1 MGNIK
6 KSCMG
11 EIKMLSAEEINN
23 LKDLNRN
30 FGKTLNSLGDIEVK
44 LNLIKQKETELLKEK
59 EGLFSDYSTLRN
71 KETEITTQLLEKY
84 GEGTIDIDSGK
95 IELI

>member
-1 MGNIK
+1 
-6 KSCMG
+6 MG

-23 LKDLNRN
+23 LKDLNKN

-44 LNLIKQKETELLKEK
+44 LNLIKQKETELIKEK
-59 EGLFSDYSTLRN
+59 EGLFSDYSTLRT
-71 KETEITTQLLEKY
+71 KETEITTQLLDKY

>member
-1 MGNIK
+1 
-6 KSCMG
+6 
-11 EIKMLSAEEINN
+11 MLSAEEINN

-59 EGLFSDYSTLRN
+59 EGLFSDYSTLRT
-71 KETEITTQLLEKY
+71 KETEITTQLLDKY

>member
-1 MGNIK
+1 
-6 KSCMG
+6 MG

-30 FGKTLNSLGDIEVK
+30 FGKTLNLLGDIEVK

-71 KETEITTQLLEKY
+71 KETEITTQLLDKY

>member
-6 KSCMG
+6 KNCMG
-11 EIKMLSAEEINN
+11 EIKMLSAEEIDN

-30 FGKTLNSLGDIEVK
+30 FGKTLNLLGDIEVK
-44 LNLIKQKETELLKEK
+44 LNLIKQKEQELLKEK
-59 EGLFSDYSTLRN
+59 EGLFSDYATLRN

>member
-1 MGNIK
+1 
-6 KSCMG
+6 MG

-71 KETEITTQLLEKY
+71 KETEITTQLLDKY

>member
-59 EGLFSDYSTLRN
+59 EGLFSDYATLRS

-95 IELI
+95 IELV

>member
-1 MGNIK
+1 
-6 KSCMG
+6 MG

-30 FGKTLNSLGDIEVK
+30 FGKTLNSIGDIEVK
-44 LNLIKQKETELLKEK
+44 LNLIKQKEAELLKEK
-59 EGLFSDYSTLRN
+59 EGLFSDYSTLRT
-71 KETEITTQLLEKY
+71 KETEITTQLLDKY

>member
-1 MGNIK
+1 
-6 KSCMG
+6 MG

-44 LNLIKQKETELLKEK
+44 LNLIKQKETELIKEK
-59 EGLFSDYSTLRN
+59 EGLFSDYSTLRT
-71 KETEITTQLLEKY
+71 KETEITTQLLDKY

>member
-1 MGNIK
+1 
-6 KSCMG
+6 MG

-59 EGLFSDYSTLRN
+59 EGLFSDYSTLRT
-71 KETEITTQLLEKY
+71 KETEITTQLLDKY

>member
-1 MGNIK
+1 
-6 KSCMG
+6 
-11 EIKMLSAEEINN
+11 MLSAEEINN

-44 LNLIKQKETELLKEK
+44 LNLIKQKETELIKEK
-59 EGLFSDYSTLRN
+59 EGLFSDYSTLRT
-71 KETEITTQLLEKY
+71 KETEITTQLLDKY